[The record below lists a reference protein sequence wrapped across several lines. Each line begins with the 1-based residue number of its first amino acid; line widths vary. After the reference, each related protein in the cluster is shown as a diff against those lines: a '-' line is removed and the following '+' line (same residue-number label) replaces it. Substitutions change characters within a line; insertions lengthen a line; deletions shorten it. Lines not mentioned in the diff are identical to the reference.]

1 MAAEAAKK
9 PGMEIN
15 RRLFALTGGREG
27 VRGRIALAAV
37 FGLLATATG
46 VARLTVQGSVVA
58 MVFAGVPF
66 SQLAVVLASLLVFP
80 VLRVLLVM
88 SQEFVSYGTAARK
101 KVGASRVSRAK
112 VRKIRAEGRSRKA
125 MKMKMP
131 TGATLATTSWGR
143 YRP

>member
-1 MAAEAAKK
+1 MRQKEAQRGGEAAKK

-66 SQLAVVLASLLVFP
+66 SQIAS
-80 VLRVLLVM
+80 
-88 SQEFVSYGTAARK
+88 
-101 KVGASRVSRAK
+101 
-112 VRKIRAEGRSRKA
+112 
-125 MKMKMP
+125 
-131 TGATLATTSWGR
+131 SW
-143 YRP
+143 PACSCSPCCACCP